1 MSGNTISSDLGNSR
15 NQAEPEKRFAA
26 VGRVGGKKGGEGL
39 QDGGE
44 GFRLPAVQVQGEY
57 LLPSE
62 EGICMAT
69 VEKISIALP
78 ADMVALV
85 RDAVGS
91 GEYAS
96 SSEVI
101 RDALREWKYKRVLRQ
116 RAIDELRAAV
126 QEGLNSGPGEN
137 LDIETIIERAK
148 ANRHAGHKG

>member
-1 MSGNTISSDLGNSR
+1 
-15 NQAEPEKRFAA
+15 
-26 VGRVGGKKGGEGL
+26 
-39 QDGGE
+39 
-44 GFRLPAVQVQGEY
+44 
-57 LLPSE
+57 
-62 EGICMAT
+62 MAT

-78 ADMVALV
+78 ADMAALV

-116 RAIDELRAAV
+116 KAIEELRAAV
-126 QEGLNSGPGEN
+126 EEGLKSGLGEN

-148 ANRHAGHKG
+148 ASRHAGHKG

>member
-1 MSGNTISSDLGNSR
+1 
-15 NQAEPEKRFAA
+15 
-26 VGRVGGKKGGEGL
+26 
-39 QDGGE
+39 
-44 GFRLPAVQVQGEY
+44 
-57 LLPSE
+57 
-62 EGICMAT
+62 MAT

-78 ADMVALV
+78 ADMAALV

-148 ANRHAGHKG
+148 ASRHAGHKG